1 MKTKLIVTNVL
12 LAALAARASACAVCA
27 GGDNVQLAE
36 ASNSVLWALLALVGF
51 IFVATGAT
59 AYFLW
64 RKATAPNPPQLI
76 ESLNP
81 QNAEV

>member
-1 MKTKLIVTNVL
+1 MVL
-12 LAALAARASACAVCA
+12 LAGFSARLSACAVCA

-36 ASNSVLWALLALVGF
+36 ASNSVVWALLALVAF
-51 IFVATGAT
+51 IFLATGAT
-59 AYFLW
+59 AFFLW
-64 RKATAPNPPQLI
+64 RKATAPNPPQIL

>member
-1 MKTKLIVTNVL
+1 MKKKLL
-12 LAALAARASACAVCA
+12 LTTFLLVGFSARLAACAVCA

-51 IFVATGAT
+51 IFLATGAT
-59 AYFLW
+59 AFFLW
-64 RKATAPNPPQLI
+64 RKATAPKPPQLI